1 MLLESRFLLR
11 HKHHIKQT
19 EANLTQKRV
28 TLWKTSYLK
37 GSFANLGLHPALLL
51 FCHFNLFSTGLKS
64 LKYDFASLQ
73 CPKMKHHCYSFLF
86 WSFKSGHG
94 IPYLEYS
101 MKSPSWP
108 TLMTTS
114 EQLFVLFMAV
124 GGVVR
129 AGKKGWKESLRRCS
143 LMILLLEILWERPSS
158 KILEGQQQ
166 NILFKCI

>member
-28 TLWKTSYLK
+28 TLWKISYLK
-37 GSFANLGLHPALLL
+37 GSICKFRSPFSPYTFFVILTSLTSLL
-51 FCHFNLFSTGLKS
+51 F
-64 LKYDFASLQ
+64 
-73 CPKMKHHCYSFLF
+73 FLVLE
-86 WSFKSGHG
+86 FKSGHG
-94 IPYLEYS
+94 ILYQEYS
-101 MKSPSWP
+101 ISPTWP

-114 EQLFVLFMAV
+114 QQLFVLFMAV

>member
-101 MKSPSWP
+101 MKSPTWP
-108 TLMTTS
+108 TLMITS
-114 EQLFVLFMAV
+114 EQYFVLFTAV
-124 GGVVR
+124 GGWCSKSWQER
-129 AGKKGWKESLRRCS
+129 MEGKSQTLQ
-143 LMILLLEILWERPSS
+143 LNDSS
-158 KILEGQQQ
+158 SG
-166 NILFKCI
+166 NIVGKAFL

>member
-1 MLLESRFLLR
+1 
-11 HKHHIKQT
+11 
-19 EANLTQKRV
+19 
-28 TLWKTSYLK
+28 
-37 GSFANLGLHPALLL
+37 
-51 FCHFNLFSTGLKS
+51 
-64 LKYDFASLQ
+64 
-73 CPKMKHHCYSFLF
+73 MKHHCYSFLF

-101 MKSPSWP
+101 MKSPTWP

-114 EQLFVLFMAV
+114 QQLFVLFMAV

-158 KILEGQQQ
+158 KIIEGQQQ
-166 NILFKCI
+166 NILFKYAFNPDPDKTFDEWFLVKTFGWSKIMSTFWDPGAAFKAHSFSQLQWFFCCTKTSPSQCLTIRKATF